1 MSRGAVARELT
12 TSLSSGLEPGEAR
25 ARLARLGP
33 NVIEEG
39 RRVSPLAILA
49 SQFQDFMVLVL
60 LGATAISAV
69 MGEYKDVAAILAIV
83 IINAVLGFIQEFR
96 AERALAALARL
107 SAPRARV
114 VRGGRVQSVDASQ
127 LVPGDIIL
135 LSPGDRVP
143 ADARLFESHNL
154 ETDESVLTGESHPV
168 AKDENCVI
176 REQAAIS
183 DRHNMVWAGTVV
195 TKGRGRAAV
204 VATGM
209 DTEMGQIARLMRDV
223 STSLTPLQR
232 RLEQLGRW
240 LVAICL
246 GVCSAMVAMGVA
258 RGEPAQYMFLAG
270 VSLAVA
276 AIPEGLPA
284 IVTVSLAMGVQ
295 RMSARR
301 AVVRKLAAVETLGCA
316 TVICTDKTGTLTENQ
331 LTVVQVR
338 AGANDYVLTGTG
350 YSTQGRFR
358 TLAGA
363 DVADPA
369 ARDPALAQLLLC
381 AVLCNDATLTARSDA
396 AAGITGDPTEA
407 ALLVMAAKA
416 GRTAFDEARLYQRV
430 DELPFSSDTKMMA
443 VVCSGPYGPVTF
455 VKGASSAV
463 MPLCSSFAPG
473 LSPAAVTSTESHM
486 ADGAMRVLALAWA
499 DGDLLRRSG
508 REVLGLNPGLTML
521 GLVGMVDPVRPE
533 ATEAIK
539 NATLAGVRT
548 IMITGDSPATAV
560 AIARAA
566 GLVGESATPET
577 AAVTGEQLDQMDDAR
592 LRRVLD
598 RTSVF
603 ARVAPA
609 HKLRIVRALKARGQV
624 VAMTGDGVNDAPAL
638 READIGIAMGLSG
651 TDVAREAASMVLT
664 DDNYATIVAAIEEG
678 RSIYDNIRKFIRYL
692 LASNI
697 GEILTMLG
705 TVAAGLPLP
714 LTPIQLLWM
723 NLLTDGLPAMALA
736 ADPTDPA
743 VMKRPPRSPSE
754 GVFSGGLGLRI
765 AAQGVFMGACTV
777 ACYILAGVVLGRSI
791 DTARTMAFSTLVMS
805 QFIYVF
811 QCRSEGRRSSAPAKP
826 NLWLVAAVAVSVVL
840 QAAVVHTRLGRQA
853 LGTTELSAV
862 DWGLVL
868 FLSGWSTVL
877 TSAARSLRR
886 ALRRR
891 FPRRKGQNRRLSM
904 RKAE

>member
-1 MSRGAVARELT
+1 MPWCASSPPSR
-12 TSLSSGLEPGEAR
+12 P
-25 ARLARLGP
+25 
-33 NVIEEG
+33 
-39 RRVSPLAILA
+39 
-49 SQFQDFMVLVL
+49 
-60 LGATAISAV
+60 SA
-69 MGEYKDVAAILAIV
+69 APPS
-83 IINAVLGFIQEFR
+83 
-96 AERALAALARL
+96 
-107 SAPRARV
+107 SAPTR
-114 VRGGRVQSVDASQ
+114 Q
-127 LVPGDIIL
+127 
-135 LSPGDRVP
+135 
-143 ADARLFESHNL
+143 
-154 ETDESVLTGESHPV
+154 
-168 AKDENCVI
+168 
-176 REQAAIS
+176 
-183 DRHNMVWAGTVV
+183 
-195 TKGRGRAAV
+195 
-204 VATGM
+204 
-209 DTEMGQIARLMRDV
+209 
-223 STSLTPLQR
+223 
-232 RLEQLGRW
+232 
-240 LVAICL
+240 
-246 GVCSAMVAMGVA
+246 
-258 RGEPAQYMFLAG
+258 
-270 VSLAVA
+270 
-276 AIPEGLPA
+276 
-284 IVTVSLAMGVQ
+284 
-295 RMSARR
+295 
-301 AVVRKLAAVETLGCA
+301 
-316 TVICTDKTGTLTENQ
+316 GTLTENQ

-338 AGANDYVLTGTG
+338 AGQTTTCSQAPATPP
-350 YSTQGRFR
+350 R
-358 TLAGA
+358 AGSEPLPA
-363 DVADPA
+363 PTWRPA

-430 DELPFSSDTKMMA
+430 DEHPFSSDTKMMA

-560 AIARAA
+560 AIARGARRR
-566 GLVGESATPET
+566 SATPT

-791 DTARTMAFSTLVMS
+791 DTARTMAFHPGHVTVHLRVPVSL
-805 QFIYVF
+805 
-811 QCRSEGRRSSAPAKP
+811 EGAALGPCKAQPSS
-826 NLWLVAAVAVSVVL
+826 WRWRCQWSFRH
-840 QAAVVHTRLGRQA
+840 VVHTRLGRQA

-862 DWGLVL
+862 DQ
-868 FLSGWSTVL
+868 GWSCSCRLVHGAHP
-877 TSAARSLRR
+877 AARSLRR

-891 FPRRKGQNRRLSM
+891 FRGAKGKIGGYPREKRM
-904 RKAE
+904 RQLVLQEFRQKR